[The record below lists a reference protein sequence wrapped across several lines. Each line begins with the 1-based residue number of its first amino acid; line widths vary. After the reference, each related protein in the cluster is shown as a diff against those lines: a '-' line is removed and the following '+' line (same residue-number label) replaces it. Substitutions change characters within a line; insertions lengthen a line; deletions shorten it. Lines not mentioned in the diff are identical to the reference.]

1 MPAATSHHEVILRE
15 DLVPSDRAEIERI
28 VRESKFFRD
37 DEIPV
42 AIELVDDRLARGAE
56 SHYKFIVAVRDGK
69 VAGYCCYG
77 LIPVSVH
84 SYDIYWIAV
93 DPAVQRSGIGKKLMA
108 AAEERIRA
116 LGGRRVYV
124 ETSSKSQYESTRRF
138 YLSCAYVVAT
148 VLEEFYAPG
157 DGKVIFVKVL

>member
-1 MPAATSHHEVILRE
+1 MSAATTHHEVTLRE
-15 DLVPSDRAEIERI
+15 ELVPADRAEIERI

-42 AIELVDDRLARGAE
+42 ALELVDERLAKGKD

-93 DPAVQRSGIGKKLMA
+93 DPAVQRCGIGKKLMA
-108 AAEERIRA
+108 AAEDRVRA

-124 ETSSKSQYESTRRF
+124 ETSNNAQYESTRRF
-138 YLSCAYVVAT
+138 YLSCAYVVAA